1 MNDDRP
7 RPVRT
12 GGLGFNAK
20 STLTSSTG
28 SWDGSIASM
37 PRPALREDY
46 RRLPMPRLRLSTD
59 PSPFSRGGPGGPG
72 EGLPIS
78 QLAAVLRRSWAWIAL
93 PTLVAA
99 LGAGVFVQVVTPRYT
114 GEAKLL
120 LESRDPAFAR
130 TAAERGEPIAPIDEQ
145 AVASQVQVAMSRDI
159 AREAIRSLKL
169 TGNPE
174 FDPQAEEPSA
184 IRRTLMM
191 FGLAPAPME
200 RAAEDRILENY
211 LDHLLVYPV
220 GKSRILAVEFR
231 SRDPELA
238 ARGANTVADLYL
250 ASLAAAS
257 VDTARYAST
266 WLGNNIE
273 TLRARVA
280 EAEAKVEA
288 FRSKNGLIGAGSSAT
303 SQPLSSQQLSEL
315 SSQLSQA
322 RTIQADLTARA
333 KLLKDMI
340 KEGRAFEIPD
350 VANNELIRRTV
361 ESRMAMRAQ
370 LALESRTLLPAHPRI
385 KELTAQ
391 VQDLESQIKAAAER
405 VVRTL
410 ENDAKIAG
418 ARVESLRAAVD
429 GQQDVVARGN
439 TSEVQLRALEREAKS
454 QREQLESY
462 LARYR
467 EAAAR
472 DAESAS
478 PADARVV
485 SRAVMPDLPSFP
497 KKGPIVAFTTVL
509 AFLLASAFVIGR
521 HLLASPPESNGGHTG
536 DEGEPTVGGTRR
548 DGPRD
553 PYPEAEPP
561 KSRRPA
567 YEPVYGGAYP
577 ASAADRFAPALAFA
591 HSLRATATVH
601 HPVFASPAPIASE
614 PPADAERGRASVPA
628 KSSASY
634 ADVDALIARLASGP
648 AGRSKGGCVLVVET
662 VRSGMPGLASDLARV
677 LGPLGQTLLVDVN
690 GAATD
695 VSEPGLTDLVAG
707 AADFLDVIQPVRGSR
722 LHAVKRGSTS
732 LDVLVEEPQSLAIGL
747 NALSQS
753 YDWVLCRLDVSA
765 GRGATDLVTAV
776 GPCMEAI
783 VIASDAAIDDPA
795 LVALYRLAKEAGTR
809 QVLVARNA
817 KDASLEAGFE
827 AGPLRLSA

>member
-1 MNDDRP
+1 
-7 RPVRT
+7 
-12 GGLGFNAK
+12 
-20 STLTSSTG
+20 
-28 SWDGSIASM
+28 
-37 PRPALREDY
+37 
-46 RRLPMPRLRLSTD
+46 MPRLRLSTD
-59 PSPFSRGGPGGPG
+59 PSLPPSGGSGGPGD
-72 EGLPIS
+72 GLAVAQI
-78 QLAAVLRRSWAWIAL
+78 AGVLRRSWAWIAV

-99 LGAGVFVQVVTPRYT
+99 LGAGVFVQVVTPRFT
-114 GEAKLL
+114 GEAKVL

-130 TAAERGEPIAPIDEQ
+130 TAAERTDQPQLIDEQ

-169 TGNPE
+169 VGNPE
-174 FDPQAEEPSA
+174 FDPEAEGTSA

-191 FGLAPAPME
+191 LGLVSAPME
-200 RAAEDRILENY
+200 RASEDRILDTY

-250 ASLAAAS
+250 ASLEAAS

-266 WLGNNIE
+266 WLGNNIA

-288 FRSKNGLIGAGSSAT
+288 FRAKHGLIGTGSNAAA
-303 SQPLSSQQLSEL
+303 QPLSSQQLSEL

-391 VQDLESQIKAAAER
+391 VQDLENQIKAAAER

-418 ARVESLRAAVD
+418 ARVESLRAAVE
-429 GQQDVVARGN
+429 GQQDVVAKGN
-439 TSEVQLRALEREAKS
+439 SSEVELRALEREAKS

-472 DAESAS
+472 DAENAS
-478 PADARVV
+478 PANARVV
-485 SRAVMPDLPSFP
+485 SRAVVPDLPSFP
-497 KKGPIVAFTTVL
+497 KKVPIVAFVTVL
-509 AFLLASAFVIGR
+509 AFLLASAAVIGR
-521 HLLASPPESNGGHTG
+521 HLLVAPPGPSGDRTG
-536 DEGEPTVGGTRR
+536 DEGEPVFAGASTGRVR
-548 DGPRD
+548 DF
-553 PYPEAEPP
+553 YPEPEPP
-561 KSRRPA
+561 SRRPA

-577 ASAADRFAPALAFA
+577 ASATDRFAPALAFA
-591 HSLRATATVH
+591 NSLRATATVH
-601 HPVFASPAPIASE
+601 HPIFASTAPIGPEA
-614 PPADAERGRASVPA
+614 PAQGDVAMAGKGGFSVPA
-628 KSSASY
+628 KSSAFST
-634 ADVDALIARLASGP
+634 DLDGLIARLESGAGTLRP
-648 AGRSKGGCVLVVET
+648 AGQPKGGCVLVVET
-662 VRSGMPGLASDLARV
+662 LRTSGTAGLASNLAHV
-677 LGPLGQTLLVDVN
+677 LGPRRQTLLVDVN
-690 GAATD
+690 GAVSD
-695 VSEPGLTDLVAG
+695 SSEPGLTDLVAG
-707 AADFLDVIQPVRGSR
+707 EADFLDVIQPVRGSR
-722 LHAVKRGSTS
+722 LHAVKRGVAP
-732 LDVLVEEPQSLAIGL
+732 LDVLVEEPQGLAIGL

-753 YDWVLCRLDVSA
+753 YDWVLCRLEADGTRDA
-765 GRGATDLVTAV
+765 AELIPAI
-776 GPCMEAI
+776 GPCMDAI
-783 VIASDAAIDDPA
+783 VIASEAAADDPA
-795 LVALYRLAKEAGTR
+795 LVSLYRLAKETGVR
-809 QVLVARNA
+809 QVVVARHREDIA
-817 KDASLEAGFE
+817 PDPRLETT
-827 AGPLRLSA
+827 PLRLSA

>member
-1 MNDDRP
+1 
-7 RPVRT
+7 
-12 GGLGFNAK
+12 
-20 STLTSSTG
+20 
-28 SWDGSIASM
+28 
-37 PRPALREDY
+37 
-46 RRLPMPRLRLSTD
+46 MPRLRLSTD
-59 PSPFSRGGPGGPG
+59 PSLPPTGGPGGPG
-72 EGLPIS
+72 DGLAVAQIGG
-78 QLAAVLRRSWAWIAL
+78 VLRRSWAWIAV

-114 GEAKLL
+114 GEAKVL

-130 TAAERGEPIAPIDEQ
+130 TAAERTDQTQPIDEQ

-159 AREAIRSLKL
+159 ARQAIRSLKL
-169 TGNPE
+169 VGNPE
-174 FDPQAEEPSA
+174 FDPEAEGSSA

-191 FGLAPAPME
+191 LGLVSAPMD
-200 RAAEDRILENY
+200 RPSEDRILESY

-250 ASLAAAS
+250 ASLEAAS

-266 WLGNNIE
+266 WLGNNIAN
-273 TLRARVA
+273 LRARVA

-288 FRSKNGLIGAGSSAT
+288 FRAKHGLIGTGSSAAA
-303 SQPLSSQQLSEL
+303 QPLSSQQLSEL

-418 ARVESLRAAVD
+418 ARVESLRAAVE
-429 GQQDVVARGN
+429 GQQDVVAKGN
-439 TSEVQLRALEREAKS
+439 TSEVELRALEREAKS

-472 DAESAS
+472 DAENAS
-478 PADARVV
+478 PANARVV
-485 SRAVMPDLPSFP
+485 SRAIVPDLPSFP
-497 KKGPIVAFTTVL
+497 KKLPIVAFATML
-509 AFLLASAFVIGR
+509 AFLLASAGVIGR
-521 HLLASPPESNGGHTG
+521 HLLVTPSGPGGDRNG
-536 DEGEPTVGGTRR
+536 DEGEPFVQSARTDR
-548 DGPRD
+548 PRD
-553 PYPEAEPP
+553 FYPEPEPP
-561 KSRRPA
+561 PSRRPA

-577 ASAADRFAPALAFA
+577 ASATERFAPALAFA
-591 HSLRATATVH
+591 NSLRATATVH
-601 HPVFASPAPIASE
+601 HPVFASTAPIGAE
-614 PPADAERGRASVPA
+614 AAAQADGAKADRDGFGVPA

-634 ADVDALIARLASGP
+634 ADLDGLIARLENGAGKSHGKGP
-648 AGRSKGGCVLVVET
+648 LTGPLTGPSKGGCVLVVET
-662 VRSGMPGLASDLARV
+662 PRADGTPGLASNLARV
-677 LGPLGQTLLVDVN
+677 LGPRRQTLLVDVN
-690 GAATD
+690 GA
-695 VSEPGLTDLVAG
+695 VSGPSEPGLTDLVAG

-722 LHAVKRGSTS
+722 LHAVKRGSAP
-732 LDVLVEEPQSLAIGL
+732 LDVLVEEPQGLAIGL

-753 YDWVLCRLDVSA
+753 YDWVLCRLDA
-765 GRGATDLVTAV
+765 RNAEDGAELIPAV
-776 GPCMEAI
+776 GPCMDSI
-783 VIASDAAIDDPA
+783 VIASDAASDDPA
-795 LVALYRLAKEAGTR
+795 LVSLYRLAKETGVGR
-809 QVLVARNA
+809 VVVARHGE
-817 KDASLEAGFE
+817 DADLTPTLDGT
-827 AGPLRLSA
+827 PLRLSA

>member
-1 MNDDRP
+1 
-7 RPVRT
+7 
-12 GGLGFNAK
+12 
-20 STLTSSTG
+20 
-28 SWDGSIASM
+28 
-37 PRPALREDY
+37 
-46 RRLPMPRLRLSTD
+46 MPRLRLSTD
-59 PSPFSRGGPGGPG
+59 PSLPPSGGPGGPG
-72 EGLPIS
+72 DGLAVAQIGG
-78 QLAAVLRRSWAWIAL
+78 VLRRSWAWIAV

-99 LGAGVFVQVVTPRYT
+99 IGAGVFVQVVTPRYT
-114 GEAKLL
+114 GEAKVL

-130 TAAERGEPIAPIDEQ
+130 TAAERTDQTQPIDEQ

-169 TGNPE
+169 VGNPE
-174 FDPQAEEPSA
+174 FDPEAEGSSA

-191 FGLAPAPME
+191 LGLVSAPMD
-200 RAAEDRILENY
+200 RPSEDRILESY

-238 ARGANTVADLYL
+238 ARGANTMADLYL
-250 ASLAAAS
+250 ASLEAAS

-266 WLGNNIE
+266 WLGNNIAN
-273 TLRARVA
+273 LRARVA

-288 FRSKNGLIGAGSSAT
+288 FRAKHGLIGTGSSAAA
-303 SQPLSSQQLSEL
+303 QPLSSQQLSEL

-391 VQDLESQIKAAAER
+391 VQDLENQIKAAAER

-418 ARVESLRAAVD
+418 ARVESLRAAVE
-429 GQQDVVARGN
+429 GQQDVVAKGN
-439 TSEVQLRALEREAKS
+439 TSEVELRALEREAKS

-472 DAESAS
+472 DAENAS
-478 PADARVV
+478 PANARVV
-485 SRAVMPDLPSFP
+485 SRAIVPDLPSFP
-497 KKGPIVAFTTVL
+497 KKLPIVAFATML
-509 AFLLASAFVIGR
+509 AFLLASAGVIGR
-521 HLLASPPESNGGHTG
+521 HLLVTPAGPGGDRTG
-536 DEGEPTVGGTRR
+536 DEGEPLVQSTRTDR
-548 DGPRD
+548 PRD
-553 PYPEAEPP
+553 FYPEPEPP
-561 KSRRPA
+561 PSRRPV

-577 ASAADRFAPALAFA
+577 ASAAERFAPALAFA

-601 HPVFASPAPIASE
+601 HPVFASTAPIGAE
-614 PPADAERGRASVPA
+614 AAAQADAAKTDKEGLGVPA
-628 KSSASY
+628 KSSASS
-634 ADVDALIARLASGP
+634 ADLDGLIARLENGTGKGQGEGQGKGP
-648 AGRSKGGCVLVVET
+648 LAGPSKGGCVLVVET
-662 VRSGMPGLASDLARV
+662 PRADGTPGLASNLARV
-677 LGPLGQTLLVDVN
+677 LGPRYQTLLVDVN
-690 GAATD
+690 G
-695 VSEPGLTDLVAG
+695 VVSGPSEPGLTDLVAG

-722 LHAVKRGSTS
+722 LHAVKRGAAP
-732 LDVLVEEPQSLAIGL
+732 LDVLVEEPQGLAIGL

-753 YDWVLCRLDVSA
+753 YDWVLCRLDA
-765 GRGATDLVTAV
+765 RHAEDGAELIPAV
-776 GPCMEAI
+776 GPCMDSI
-783 VIASDAAIDDPA
+783 VIASDAPSDDPD
-795 LVALYRLAKEAGTR
+795 LVSLYRLAKETG
-809 QVLVARNA
+809 VARVVVA
-817 KDASLEAGFE
+817 RHGEDADLTPSLEGTS
-827 AGPLRLSA
+827 LRLSA

>member
-1 MNDDRP
+1 
-7 RPVRT
+7 
-12 GGLGFNAK
+12 
-20 STLTSSTG
+20 
-28 SWDGSIASM
+28 
-37 PRPALREDY
+37 
-46 RRLPMPRLRLSTD
+46 MPRLRLSTD
-59 PSPFSRGGPGGPG
+59 PSLPPSGGPGGPG
-72 EGLPIS
+72 DGLAVS
-78 QLAAVLRRSWAWIAL
+78 QMAGVLRRSWAWIAV
-93 PTLVAA
+93 PTLLAA

-114 GEAKLL
+114 GEAKVL

-130 TAAERGEPIAPIDEQ
+130 TAAERTDQPQPIDEQ
-145 AVASQVQVAMSRDI
+145 AVASQVQVAMSRDL

-169 TGNPE
+169 VGNPE
-174 FDPQAEEPSA
+174 FDPEADGSSA

-191 FGLAPAPME
+191 LGLVSAPME
-200 RAAEDRILENY
+200 RASEDRILDTY

-250 ASLAAAS
+250 ASLEAAS

-266 WLGNNIE
+266 WLGNNIA

-288 FRSKNGLIGAGSSAT
+288 FRAKHGLIGTGSSAAA
-303 SQPLSSQQLSEL
+303 QPLSTQQLSEL

-391 VQDLESQIKAAAER
+391 VQDLENQIKAAAER

-418 ARVESLRAAVD
+418 ARVESLRSAVE
-429 GQQDVVARGN
+429 GQQDVVAKGN
-439 TSEVQLRALEREAKS
+439 TSEVELRALEREAKS

-472 DAESAS
+472 DAENAS
-478 PADARVV
+478 PANARVV
-485 SRAVMPDLPSFP
+485 SRAIVPDLPSFP
-497 KKGPIVAFTTVL
+497 KKLPIVAFATVL
-509 AFLLASAFVIGR
+509 AFLLASASVIGR
-521 HLLASPPESNGGHTG
+521 HLLVAPPGPDGERSG
-536 DEGEPTVGGTRR
+536 DGGEPLLTGANER
-548 DGPRD
+548 PRD
-553 PYPEAEPP
+553 FYPEPEPP
-561 KSRRPA
+561 AARRRPT

-577 ASAADRFAPALAFA
+577 ASAAERFAPALAFA

-601 HPVFASPAPIASE
+601 HPVFASTAPIG
-614 PPADAERGRASVPA
+614 AETAPGEAAKGGRGGSLVPA
-628 KSSASY
+628 RSSASS
-634 ADVDALIARLASGP
+634 ADLDGLIARLEGAASEGSSKSS
-648 AGRSKGGCVLVVET
+648 SKGGCVLVVESPRADDT
-662 VRSGMPGLASDLARV
+662 AGLASNLARV
-677 LGPLGQTLLVDVN
+677 LGPRRQTLLVDVN
-690 GAATD
+690 GGASSP
-695 VSEPGLTDLVAG
+695 SEPGLTDLVAG
-707 AADFLDVIQPVRGSR
+707 EADFLDVIQPVPGSR
-722 LHAVKRGSTS
+722 LHAVKRGVAP
-732 LDVLVEEPQSLAIGL
+732 LDVLVEEPQGLAIGL

-753 YDWVLCRLDVSA
+753 YDWVLCRLDASA
-765 GRGATDLVTAV
+765 ARDGADLIPAI
-776 GPCMEAI
+776 GPCMDAI
-783 VIASDAAIDDPA
+783 VIASDAPADDPA
-795 LVALYRLAKEAGTR
+795 LVSLYRLAKETGVR
-809 QVLVARNA
+809 RVVVARQQA
-817 KDASLEAGFE
+817 EPGPDQPLEAT
-827 AGPLRLSA
+827 PLRLSA

>member
-1 MNDDRP
+1 
-7 RPVRT
+7 
-12 GGLGFNAK
+12 
-20 STLTSSTG
+20 
-28 SWDGSIASM
+28 
-37 PRPALREDY
+37 
-46 RRLPMPRLRLSTD
+46 MPRLRLSTD
-59 PSPFSRGGPGGPG
+59 PSLPPSGGPGGPG
-72 EGLPIS
+72 DGLAVS
-78 QLAAVLRRSWAWIAL
+78 QIAGVLRRSWAWIAV
-93 PTLVAA
+93 PTLLAA

-114 GEAKLL
+114 GEAKVL

-130 TAAERGEPIAPIDEQ
+130 TAAERTDQPQPIDEQ
-145 AVASQVQVAMSRDI
+145 AVASQVQVAMSRDL

-169 TGNPE
+169 VGNPE
-174 FDPQAEEPSA
+174 FDPEAEGVSA

-191 FGLAPAPME
+191 LGLVSAPME
-200 RAAEDRILENY
+200 RASEDRILENY

-250 ASLAAAS
+250 ASLEAAS

-266 WLGNNIE
+266 WLGNNIA

-288 FRSKNGLIGAGSSAT
+288 FRAKHGLIGTGSSAAA
-303 SQPLSSQQLSEL
+303 QPLSSQQLSEL

-391 VQDLESQIKAAAER
+391 VQDLENQIKAAAER

-418 ARVESLRAAVD
+418 ARVESLRAAVE
-429 GQQDVVARGN
+429 GQQDVVAKGN
-439 TSEVQLRALEREAKS
+439 SSEVELRALEREAKS

-462 LARYR
+462 LSRYR

-472 DAESAS
+472 DAENAS
-478 PADARVV
+478 PANARVV
-485 SRAVMPDLPSFP
+485 SRAVVPDLPSFP
-497 KKGPIVAFTTVL
+497 KKIPIVAFVTLL
-509 AFLLASAFVIGR
+509 AFLLASAAVVGR
-521 HLLASPPESNGGHTG
+521 HLLVTPPGPDGDRTG
-536 DEGEPTVGGTRR
+536 DEGEPAFAGPTTER
-548 DGPRD
+548 PRD
-553 PYPEAEPP
+553 FYPEPEPP
-561 KSRRPA
+561 SRRRPA

-577 ASAADRFAPALAFA
+577 ASATDRFAPALAFA

-601 HPVFASPAPIASE
+601 HPVFASTAPIGPDAAAQGEVRAEGAKAAKGGPGVPVKSAS
-614 PPADAERGRASVPA
+614 
-628 KSSASY
+628 SSA
-634 ADVDALIARLASGP
+634 DLDGLIARLEGG
-648 AGRSKGGCVLVVET
+648 AGSSRAEGQPKGGCVLVVET
-662 VRSGMPGLASDLARV
+662 LRADGTPGLASNLARV
-677 LGPLGQTLLVDVN
+677 LGPRRQTLLVDVN
-690 GAATD
+690 GAASD
-695 VSEPGLTDLVAG
+695 PSQPGLTDLVAG
-707 AADFLDVIQPVRGSR
+707 EADFLDVIQPVRGSR
-722 LHAVKRGSTS
+722 LHAVKRGVAPV
-732 LDVLVEEPQSLAIGL
+732 DVLLEEPQGLAIGL

-753 YDWVLCRLDVSA
+753 YDWVLCRLDA
-765 GRGATDLVTAV
+765 GTARDADELIPAV
-776 GPCMEAI
+776 GPCMDAI
-783 VIASDAAIDDPA
+783 VIASDAASDDPA
-795 LVALYRLAKEAGTR
+795 LVSLYRLAKETGVR
-809 QVLVARNA
+809 QVVVARQRE
-817 KDASLEAGFE
+817 DAALDARLETM
-827 AGPLRLSA
+827 PLRLSA

>member
-1 MNDDRP
+1 
-7 RPVRT
+7 
-12 GGLGFNAK
+12 
-20 STLTSSTG
+20 
-28 SWDGSIASM
+28 
-37 PRPALREDY
+37 
-46 RRLPMPRLRLSTD
+46 MPRLRLSTD
-59 PSPFSRGGPGGPG
+59 PSLPPSGGPGGPG
-72 EGLPIS
+72 DGLAVAQIGG
-78 QLAAVLRRSWAWIAL
+78 VLRRSWAWIAV

-99 LGAGVFVQVVTPRYT
+99 IGAGVFVQVVTPRYT
-114 GEAKLL
+114 GEAKVL

-130 TAAERGEPIAPIDEQ
+130 TAAERTDQIQPIDEQ

-169 TGNPE
+169 VGNPE
-174 FDPQAEEPSA
+174 FDPEAEGSSA

-191 FGLAPAPME
+191 LGLVSAPMD
-200 RAAEDRILENY
+200 RPSEDRILESY

-250 ASLAAAS
+250 ASLEAAS

-266 WLGNNIE
+266 WLGNNIAN
-273 TLRARVA
+273 LRARVA

-288 FRSKNGLIGAGSSAT
+288 FRAKHGLIGTGSSAT
-303 SQPLSSQQLSEL
+303 AQPLSSQQLSEL

-391 VQDLESQIKAAAER
+391 VQDLENQIKAAAER

-418 ARVESLRAAVD
+418 ARVESLQAAVQ
-429 GQQDVVARGN
+429 GQQDVVAKGN
-439 TSEVQLRALEREAKS
+439 TSEVELRALEREAKS

-472 DAESAS
+472 DAENAS
-478 PADARVV
+478 PANARVV
-485 SRAVMPDLPSFP
+485 SRAIVPDLPSFP
-497 KKGPIVAFTTVL
+497 KKLPIVAFATML
-509 AFLLASAFVIGR
+509 AFLLASASVVGR
-521 HLLASPPESNGGHTG
+521 HLLVTPSGPDGDRTG
-536 DEGEPTVGGTRR
+536 DEGEPVVQNTRTDR
-548 DGPRD
+548 PRD
-553 PYPEAEPP
+553 FYPEPEPP
-561 KSRRPA
+561 ASRRPA

-591 HSLRATATVH
+591 NSLRATATVH
-601 HPVFASPAPIASE
+601 HPVFASTAPIGSE
-614 PPADAERGRASVPA
+614 AAAPSDGAKATKDGLGVPA

-634 ADVDALIARLASGP
+634 ADLEGLIARLGNGTSKSNGTGQLPAS
-648 AGRSKGGCVLVVET
+648 SKGGCVLVVET
-662 VRSGMPGLASDLARV
+662 PRADGTPGLASNLARV
-677 LGPLGQTLLVDVN
+677 LGPRYQTLLVDVN
-690 GAATD
+690 GVVTGP
-695 VSEPGLTDLVAG
+695 SEPGLTDLVAG

-722 LHAVKRGSTS
+722 LHAVKRGAAP
-732 LDVLVEEPQSLAIGL
+732 LDVLVEEPQGLAICL

-753 YDWVLCRLDVSA
+753 YDWVLCRLDA
-765 GRGATDLVTAV
+765 RNTEDGADLIPAV
-776 GPCMEAI
+776 GPCMDSI
-783 VIASDAAIDDPA
+783 VIASDAASDDPA
-795 LVALYRLAKEAGTR
+795 LVTLYRLAKETGVGR
-809 QVLVARNA
+809 VVVARHGE
-817 KDASLEAGFE
+817 DVEPTPSLEGT
-827 AGPLRLSA
+827 PLRLSA

>member
-1 MNDDRP
+1 
-7 RPVRT
+7 
-12 GGLGFNAK
+12 
-20 STLTSSTG
+20 
-28 SWDGSIASM
+28 
-37 PRPALREDY
+37 
-46 RRLPMPRLRLSTD
+46 MPRLRLSTD
-59 PSPFSRGGPGGPG
+59 PSLPPSGGPGGPG
-72 EGLPIS
+72 DGLAVAQI
-78 QLAAVLRRSWAWIAL
+78 AGVLRRSWAWIAV
-93 PTLVAA
+93 PTLVAV

-114 GEAKLL
+114 GEAKVL

-130 TAAERGEPIAPIDEQ
+130 TAAERTDQAPPIDEQ
-145 AVASQVQVAMSRDI
+145 AVASQVQVAMSRDL

-169 TGNPE
+169 VGNPE
-174 FDPQAEEPSA
+174 FDPEAEGTSA

-191 FGLAPAPME
+191 LGLVSAPME
-200 RAAEDRILENY
+200 RPSEDRILDTY

-250 ASLAAAS
+250 ASLEAAS

-266 WLGNNIE
+266 WLGNNIA

-288 FRSKNGLIGAGSSAT
+288 FRAKHGLIGTGSNAT
-303 SQPLSSQQLSEL
+303 AQPLSTQQLSEL

-391 VQDLESQIKAAAER
+391 VQDLENQIKAAAER

-418 ARVESLRAAVD
+418 ARVESLRAAVE
-429 GQQDVVARGN
+429 GQKDVVAKGN
-439 TSEVQLRALEREAKS
+439 SSEVELRALEREAKS

-472 DAESAS
+472 DAENAS
-478 PADARVV
+478 PANARVV
-485 SRAVMPDLPSFP
+485 SRAVVPDLPSFP
-497 KKGPIVAFTTVL
+497 KKIPVIAFTAVL
-509 AFLLASAFVIGR
+509 VFLLASAAVIGR
-521 HLLASPPESNGGHTG
+521 HLLVAPPRPDGDRTG
-536 DEGEPTVGGTRR
+536 DEGEPVFAGAANDRGR
-548 DGPRD
+548 DF
-553 PYPEAEPP
+553 YPEAEPP
-561 KSRRPA
+561 SRRRPT

-577 ASAADRFAPALAFA
+577 ASATDRFAPALAFA
-591 HSLRATATVH
+591 NSLRATATVQ
-601 HPVFASPAPIASE
+601 HPVFASTAPIGTGA
-614 PPADAERGRASVPA
+614 AERGTAAEGKDGFSVPA
-628 KSSASY
+628 KSSASLT
-634 ADVDALIARLASGP
+634 DLDGLITRLESG
-648 AGRSKGGCVLVVET
+648 AGKMRSAGEAKGGCVLVVET
-662 VRSGMPGLASDLARV
+662 LRVGGTPGLASDLARA
-677 LGPLGQTLLVDVN
+677 LGPRRQTLLVDVN
-690 GAATD
+690 GG
-695 VSEPGLTDLVAG
+695 VSDPSQPGLTDLVAG
-707 AADFLDVIQPVRGSR
+707 EADFLDVIQPVRGSR
-722 LHAVKRGSTS
+722 LHAVTRGVAP
-732 LDVLVEEPQSLAIGL
+732 LDVLVEEPQGLAIGL

-753 YDWVLCRLDVSA
+753 YDWVLCRLEA
-765 GRGATDLVTAV
+765 GDGLEAAELIPAV
-776 GPCMEAI
+776 GPCMDSI
-783 VIASDAAIDDPA
+783 VIASDAAADDPA
-795 LVALYRLAKEAGTR
+795 LVSLYRLARETGVR
-809 QVLVARNA
+809 QVVVAHHR
-817 KDASLEAGFE
+817 KDGALEARLE
-827 AGPLRLSA
+827 STPLRLSA